1 MAIFIKE
8 VVITMAMTYNRM
20 LIDVNVPISDIVAI
34 KQGDADSRYLDVS
47 LYSNSVSIDLTGKS
61 VKIYFLKP
69 DSTAV
74 YTEGVITNASAGRC
88 QFLISGQTL
97 AVAGTLQAEITIYD
111 GTTEVLS
118 TQTFN
123 IYILPSIRDDDA
135 PPSTNEFGVLVTLF
149 QNIQNVMTTIN
160 NVLAGFDSLE
170 VSTDAAKVSADAAKT
185 AAETY
190 GANISN
196 KIGTSSDSSSTTVFG
211 KTQLIRND
219 IASFRASEDAKSI
232 IKSVQR
238 GTFSISVASTTVS
251 ISSVNT
257 SKCLVLIN
265 ESNTNS
271 GQTFSGCYLSA
282 MTSTSLTISSYLERS
297 YSGSWQVIEFN

>member
-1 MAIFIKE
+1 
-8 VVITMAMTYNRM
+8 MAMTYNKM
-20 LIDVNVPISDIVAI
+20 SIDINAPINDIVMI

-74 YTEGVITNASAGRC
+74 YTEGEITDASAGRC

-170 VSTDAAKVSADAAKT
+170 VSTDAAKVSADGAKS

-190 GANISN
+190 GTSISN
-196 KIGTSSDSSSTTVFG
+196 KIGTSGDSSGTTVFG
-211 KTQLIRND
+211 RTLLIRND
-219 IASFRASEDAKSI
+219 IASFRASEDAKKIVKSI
-232 IKSVQR
+232 QR
-238 GTFSISVASTTVS
+238 GTSYFQDSITVTFSTVDPSRCAVILNDSAGTTGEY
-251 ISSVNT
+251 T
-257 SKCLVLIN
+257 
-265 ESNTNS
+265 
-271 GQTFSGCYLSA
+271 SGCYLHSIYSTI
-282 MTSTSLTISSYLERS
+282 MIIKCHNTSNWVQC
-297 YSGSWQVIEFN
+297 SWQVIEYS